1 MKYLLT
7 GYEQIAL
14 DAGKDTSAFD
24 ALPGD
29 SRDCVW
35 AELDKAIHEGVTL
48 YERENDPSLLIAAG
62 EAGRKWIAEMGRIGE
77 GESMDVDTRGG
88 AI

>member
-1 MKYLLT
+1 MGRGLT

-14 DAGKDTSAFD
+14 DAGKSTVAFD

-35 AELDKAIHEGVTL
+35 AELDEAIHEGVTL
-48 YERENDPSLLIAAG
+48 YEREGDPSLLLAAWG
-62 EAGRKWIAEMGRIGE
+62 EGRAWIADLESGRA
-77 GESMDVDTRGG
+77 R
-88 AI
+88 

>member
-1 MKYLLT
+1 MDRGLT

-14 DAGKDTSAFD
+14 DAGKSTVAFD
-24 ALPGD
+24 AFPGD

-48 YERENDPSLLIAAG
+48 YEREGDLSLLLAAWG
-62 EAGRKWIAEMGRIGE
+62 EGRAWIAEMERA
-77 GESMDVDTRGG
+77 R
-88 AI
+88 